1 MGKLKLTNMEEIKY
15 PSLFMR
21 IYICLFK
28 ERKKWKIA
36 RAASTLASYAFNT
49 MDDKLA
55 EIVEPLET
63 KFWKEIYKDYQ

>member
-1 MGKLKLTNMEEIKY
+1 MEEVKY

-36 RAASTLASYAFNT
+36 RAASILRAYAFNT
-49 MDDKLA
+49 MNDQLA
-55 EIVEPLET
+55 EIIDPLET
-63 KFWKEIYKDYQ
+63 KLWKEIYKDYQ